1 MKSEIENKSVIEGVI
16 IRELPAHTD
25 ERGWLVE
32 LFRQDQLEDEHHP
45 VMSYISMTKPGIARG
60 PHEHREQTDIICFV
74 GPSRFKL
81 QMWDNRPESA
91 TYGRQLSLEAGES
104 KRLAVIIPPGVVHA
118 YKNVGHKDG
127 LAINTPNRLYA
138 GEGKK
143 EPVDEIRYE
152 NSPDAKFKPDF

>member
-1 MKSEIENKSVIEGVI
+1 MKSEVENKCAIGGVI
-16 IRELPAHTD
+16 IHELPAQSD

-32 LFRQDQLEDEHHP
+32 LFRQDQLEDEHQP

-91 TYGRQLSLEAGES
+91 TYGRQFGLEAGES
-104 KRLAVIIPPGVVHA
+104 RRLAVVIPPGVVHA
-118 YKNVGHKDG
+118 YKNIGDKEG
-127 LAINTPNRLYA
+127 LVINAPNRLYA
-138 GEGKK
+138 GPGKK

-152 NSPDAKFKPDF
+152 NSPDSKFKPDF

>member
-1 MKSEIENKSVIEGVI
+1 MKSEVENKCAIEGVI

-32 LFRQDQLEDEHHP
+32 MFRQDQLEDNHQP
-45 VMSYISMTKPGIARG
+45 VMSYISMTKPGVARG

-118 YKNVGHKDG
+118 YKNVGDKEG
-127 LAINTPNRLYA
+127 LVINAPNRLYA
-138 GEGKK
+138 GPGKK
-143 EPVDEIRYE
+143 EEVDEIRYE
-152 NSPDAKFKPDF
+152 NKPDSKFKADF